1 MILEQHVMKEGGKR
15 AKLEERDANDS
26 RIILRHAL
34 VSSYGP
40 GGHLWLDLRSF
51 SRWKPL
57 HVDSEPYGE
66 VGGAD
71 MYRSSSAFGWTFDQV
86 SVVKTSNEVF

>member
-1 MILEQHVMKEGGKR
+1 MILEQHVMKEGEKR

-40 GGHLWLDLRSF
+40 GGQS
-51 SRWKPL
+51 
-57 HVDSEPYGE
+57 
-66 VGGAD
+66 
-71 MYRSSSAFGWTFDQV
+71 
-86 SVVKTSNEVF
+86 

>member
-1 MILEQHVMKEGGKR
+1 MILEQHVMKEGEKR

-40 GGHLWLDLRSF
+40 GGQSWGCDFDLWLDLRSF
-51 SRWKPL
+51 SR
-57 HVDSEPYGE
+57 
-66 VGGAD
+66 
-71 MYRSSSAFGWTFDQV
+71 
-86 SVVKTSNEVF
+86 